1 MEEAGNIL
9 GIEAKSQRIFI
20 LSDGRGRKFSERRG

>member
-9 GIEAKSQRIFI
+9 GIEAKSQGLHIYI
-20 LSDGRGRKFSERRG
+20 ERRKRQKKRKYL